1 MKSKIKTAILIM
13 GLMTPSL
20 VFGQSTTN
28 SIYIDQVGDG
38 SNITISQQ
46 GQANRVGSE
55 GSAVNIQGN
64 NQNITLT
71 QDGASNS
78 IDGFVNNADNVDL
91 AITNTGDNNAVTLN
105 MGDSASIAGSATTLN
120 VTGSTN
126 TVSLTQGSTSSSS
139 GATQTLNITGDL
151 NTYNST
157 INADDVT
164 NTVTATGDS
173 NTINMLQNGHAGKAV
188 DMALTGNNND
198 VTINQRSTTHAD
210 TIGITSSA
218 SNSTIIINQ
227 CNTLGNCVPH

>member
-1 MKSKIKTAILIM
+1 MKSRIKTAILIM

-20 VFGQSTTN
+20 VFGQAATN

-38 SNITISQQ
+38 SNITVSQQ
-46 GQANRVGSE
+46 GGTNSVGSE
-55 GSAVNIQGN
+55 GTPVNIQGN

-78 IDGFVNNADNVDL
+78 INGIVNNADNVDL
-91 AITNTGDNNAVTLN
+91 AITSTGDNNAVTLN
-105 MGDSASIAGSATTLN
+105 MGDTASIAGSATTLN

-139 GATQTLNITGDL
+139 GATQTIAITGDL

-157 INADDVT
+157 INANDVT

-173 NTINMLQNGHAGKAV
+173 NTVNMLQNGHASKAV

-227 CNTLGNCVPH
+227 CNTIGNCIPQ